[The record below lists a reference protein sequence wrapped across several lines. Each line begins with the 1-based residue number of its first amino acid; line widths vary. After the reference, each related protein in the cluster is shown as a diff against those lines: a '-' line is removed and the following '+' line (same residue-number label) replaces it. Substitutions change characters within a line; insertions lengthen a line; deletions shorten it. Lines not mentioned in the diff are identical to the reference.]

1 MAVKKF
7 FKKVGRNLQRTGGE
21 LTKSTGKGIGGVLGA
36 AVGSKILAG
45 LTAAEPV
52 AIEAAPLLALKT
64 GGFIKGPRH
73 KPTFAI
79 LHGQETV
86 IPAGVKVTKH
96 QKKVIASNKRNAK
109 KECSCHKFVYE

>member
-21 LTKSTGKGIGGVLGA
+21 ITRSTGKGIGGVLGA
-36 AVGSKILAG
+36 AVGSRILAG
-45 LTAAEPV
+45 LTAAAPV
-52 AIEAAPLLALKT
+52 AAEAAPLLLLSS

-86 IPAGVKVTKH
+86 IPANAKVTKH
-96 QKKVIASNKRNAK
+96 QKKVIASNKRKQKAGTFIYN
-109 KECSCHKFVYE
+109 